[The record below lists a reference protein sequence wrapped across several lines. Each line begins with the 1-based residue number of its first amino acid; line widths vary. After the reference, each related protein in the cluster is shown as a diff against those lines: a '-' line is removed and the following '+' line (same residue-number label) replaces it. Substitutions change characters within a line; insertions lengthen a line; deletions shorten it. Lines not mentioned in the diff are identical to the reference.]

1 MMSGND
7 DQEFFRSVDDQVFND
22 FSLSLIHFL
31 SILILFSFFSFGVP
45 AIFFQILLSSTSAGL
60 LLIKLFCFCMS
71 LRSIIRRIIP
81 IKLRYEGKVK
91 GGTNLNRG
99 KVHRSIARGTEEEF
113 LNHVWLPF

>member
-1 MMSGND
+1 MKEDKSCGKRLLERYKEHMMSGND

-71 LRSIIRRIIP
+71 LRSSEII
-81 IKLRYEGKVK
+81 L
-91 GGTNLNRG
+91 
-99 KVHRSIARGTEEEF
+99 F
-113 LNHVWLPF
+113 